1 MGLNMKP
8 RVEIT
13 VDGVPVAGAFYERLM
28 SVTVTDEEGLKSD
41 TVDIEL
47 NDGPPSYLALPRKGA
62 LISVKMGYGSNLV
75 LKGQFTA
82 DKISLDC
89 LPYKMSI
96 SGKAAD
102 LRSGKLK
109 ERQERAWDKA
119 TLGDLI
125 AQIASESGLTPA
137 VDPDLAEHRYEWIG
151 QQDETNIHFLRRLA
165 DRHNALF
172 AVKQRR
178 LLFARRGSGLSVS
191 GASLGSIILTPAVIK
206 TGTLK
211 VDIND
216 RTKYSKVVSYY
227 QDADKA
233 QRVEIEADADAD
245 GDSVYRIP
253 DAFSSPAEADKA
265 ARAKAKELARGEG
278 SVSVTVL
285 GDAAIEAGLPL
296 LFADVRPGLDGV
308 PYIIKTA
315 RSKYT
320 KTTGF
325 EVDVSGRLYDGK
337 SATEDE
343 GAGRREGAEPPEA
356 ADAAGKVAPSSAP
369 GTPATPSVFLTP
381 RFGRIDE
388 N

>member
-1 MGLNMKP
+1 MQP
-8 RVEIT
+8 RVEVT
-13 VDGVPVAGAFYERLM
+13 VDGVPMAGAFYDRLI

-47 NDGPPSYLALPRKGA
+47 NDGPPNFLALPRKGA
-62 LISVKMGYGSNLV
+62 IISVKMGYGRSLV
-75 LKGQFTA
+75 PKGEFTA

-109 ERQERAWDKA
+109 ERQERAWDKV
-119 TLGDLI
+119 TIGDLMS
-125 AQIASESGLTPA
+125 QIAGESGLTAA
-137 VDPDLAEHRYEWIG
+137 VDPDLAEYRYEWIG

-172 AVKQRR
+172 AVKQKR

-191 GASLGSIILTPAVIK
+191 RASLGSVILTPAVIK

-278 SVSVTVL
+278 TVSVTVL
-285 GDAAIEAGLPL
+285 GDAEIEAGLPL

-320 KTTGF
+320 KTMGF

-343 GAGRREGAEPPEA
+343 SNGGKGQGDGSSNASDAG
-356 ADAAGKVAPSSAP
+356 GKVAPNSTP
-369 GTPATPSVFLTP
+369 GTPATPSAFLTP
-381 RFGRIDE
+381 RRFGRTDE

>member
-1 MGLNMKP
+1 MHP

-13 VDGVPVAGAFYERLM
+13 VDGVPVAGQFYERLI

-47 NDGPPSYLALPRKGA
+47 NDGPPNFLALPRKGA
-62 LISVKMGYGSNLV
+62 VISVKMGYGNNLV
-75 LKGQFTA
+75 SKGQFTA

-119 TLGDLI
+119 KLGDII
-125 AQIASESGLTPA
+125 AEIAGESGLTPA
-137 VDPDLAEHRYEWIG
+137 VDGDLAGHTYDWIG

-172 AVKQRR
+172 AIKQGR
-178 LLFARRGSGLSVS
+178 LLFARRGSGLSAS
-191 GASLGSIILTPAVIK
+191 GSSLGSIILTPSVIK
-206 TGTLK
+206 AGTLK

-233 QRVEIEADADAD
+233 KRVEIEAEADAD

-253 DAFSSPAEADKA
+253 ESFSSPDEADKA
-265 ARAKAKELARGEG
+265 ARA
-278 SVSVTVL
+278 
-285 GDAAIEAGLPL
+285 
-296 LFADVRPGLDGV
+296 
-308 PYIIKTA
+308 
-315 RSKYT
+315 
-320 KTTGF
+320 
-325 EVDVSGRLYDGK
+325 
-337 SATEDE
+337 
-343 GAGRREGAEPPEA
+343 
-356 ADAAGKVAPSSAP
+356 
-369 GTPATPSVFLTP
+369 
-381 RFGRIDE
+381 
-388 N
+388 

>member
-1 MGLNMKP
+1 MQP
-8 RVEIT
+8 RVEVT
-13 VDGVPVAGAFYERLM
+13 VDGVPMAGAFYDRLI

-47 NDGPPSYLALPRKGA
+47 NDGPPNFLALPRKGA
-62 LISVKMGYGSNLV
+62 IISVKMGYGRNLV
-75 LKGQFTA
+75 AKGEFTA

-109 ERQERAWDKA
+109 ERQERAWDKII
-119 TLGDLI
+119 LGDLI

-137 VDPDLAEHRYEWIG
+137 IDPDLAEHRYEWIG

-172 AVKQRR
+172 AIKQRR

-191 GASLGSIILTPAVIK
+191 GAALGSVILTPAVIK

-278 SVSVTVL
+278 AVSVTAL
-285 GDAAIEAGLPL
+285 GDPAIEAGLPL

-343 GAGRREGAEPPEA
+343 SGGRREGAEPSGA
-356 ADAAGKVAPSSAP
+356 ADAAGKVAPSSVP
-369 GTPATPSVFLTP
+369 GTPATPSAFLMP
-381 RFGRIDE
+381 RFGRTDE

>member
-1 MGLNMKP
+1 MKNYIQEGDTLEVTAP
-8 RVEIT
+8 ADT
-13 VDGVPVAGAFYERLM
+13 KSGDGVMVGKLFGVAAHSAKAGERVNIDREGVYVLPKVAAQAWATEGIPLYWDAGA
-28 SVTVTDEEGLKSD
+28 VTSD
-41 TVDIEL
+41 AT
-47 NDGPPSYLALPRKGA
+47 G
-62 LISVKMGYGSNLV
+62 
-75 LKGQFTA
+75 
-82 DKISLDC
+82 
-89 LPYKMSI
+89 
-96 SGKAAD
+96 GKT
-102 LRSGKLK
+102 
-109 ERQERAWDKA
+109 
-119 TLGDLI
+119 TLG
-125 AQIASESGLTPA
+125 
-137 VDPDLAEHRYEWIG
+137 
-151 QQDETNIHFLRRLA
+151 
-165 DRHNALF
+165 
-172 AVKQRR
+172 
-178 LLFARRGSGLSVS
+178 SV
-191 GASLGSIILTPAVIK
+191 LLTPAVIK

-337 SATEDE
+337 SATEADS
-343 GAGRREGAEPPEA
+343 GKRRGGAELPEA
-356 ADAAGKVAPSSAP
+356 TDAAGKVAPSSAP

>member
-1 MGLNMKP
+1 MQP

-13 VDGVPVAGAFYERLM
+13 VDGVPVAGQFYERLI

-47 NDGPPSYLALPRKGA
+47 NDGPPNFLALPRKGA
-62 LISVKMGYGSNLV
+62 IISVKMGYGSDLV
-75 LKGQFTA
+75 SKGQFTA

-119 TLGDLI
+119 KLGDII
-125 AQIASESGLTPA
+125 AEIADESGLAPA
-137 VDPDLAEHRYEWIG
+137 VDADLAEHTYDWIG

-172 AVKQRR
+172 AIKQKR
-178 LLFARRGSGLSVS
+178 LLFARRGSGLSAS
-191 GASLGSIILTPAVIK
+191 GSSLGSIILTPSVIK

-233 QRVEIEADADAD
+233 KRVEIEAEADAD

-253 DAFSSPAEADKA
+253 EAFSSPAEADKA

-278 SVSVTVL
+278 AVSVTVL
-285 GDAAIEAGLPL
+285 GDADIEAGLPL
-296 LFADVRPGLDGV
+296 LFAQVRPGLDGV

-343 GAGRREGAEPPEA
+343 GGGKSEGGESSGSFDAG
-356 ADAAGKVAPSSAP
+356 GKVAPNSAP

-381 RFGRIDE
+381 RRYGRTDE

>member
-1 MGLNMKP
+1 MHP

-13 VDGVPVAGAFYERLM
+13 VDGVPVAGQFYERLI

-47 NDGPPSYLALPRKGA
+47 NDGPPNFLALPRKGA
-62 LISVKMGYGSNLV
+62 IISVKIGYGNNLV
-75 LKGQFTA
+75 SKGQFTA

-102 LRSGKLK
+102 LRAGKLK
-109 ERQERAWDKA
+109 ERQERAWDKSK
-119 TLGDLI
+119 LGDI
-125 AQIASESGLTPA
+125 ISEIASESGLTPA
-137 VDPDLAEHRYEWIG
+137 VDSDLAAHEYEWIG

-172 AVKQRR
+172 AIKQRR
-178 LLFARRGSGLSVS
+178 LLFARRGSGLSAS
-191 GASLGSIILTPAVIK
+191 GSSLGSIILTPSVIK

-233 QRVEIEADADAD
+233 KRVEIEAESDAD

-253 DAFSSPAEADKA
+253 EAFSSPAEADKA

-278 SVSVTVL
+278 AVSVTVI
-285 GDAAIEAGLPL
+285 GDETIEAGLPL

-320 KTTGF
+320 KTSGF

-343 GAGRREGAEPPEA
+343 SEGGGKGEAGGSSGAS
-356 ADAAGKVAPSSAP
+356 DAGGKVAPNSAP
-369 GTPATPSVFLTP
+369 GTPATPSAFLTP
-381 RFGRIDE
+381 RRFGRTDE